1 VLAVLLGVVTTVVLL
16 VAAPVFVGWMGAS
29 TEVGPP
35 AVDYLR
41 IRALATPA
49 VLMVL
54 AGHGAFRGHHDTRT
68 PLYVALL
75 VNGVNIVLDPLFIFG
90 FGWGLEGAA
99 VATVLALWLGAMV
112 FLRLLVLRSMVSRPR
127 DIQSALPTL
136 FRLGK
141 DGALVSLRTGA
152 LLVAFTVAAFKA
164 TRLGAEQ
171 IAAHQVVAQVW
182 LLAAMVAD
190 AFAITGQ
197 VMVGDGV
204 GKQDESEIKSVSA
217 NLMIWGVGV
226 GLLLLV
232 IGVNIVLDPLFIFG
246 FGWGLEGA
254 AVATVLAQWLGAI
267 VFLRLLASRSM
278 VSRPRDIQSALP
290 TLFRL
295 GKDGA
300 LVSLRTAALL
310 VAFTVAASKATRLGA
325 EQIAAHQVVAQVWLL
340 AAMVADAFAITGQVM
355 VGDAVGKQDES
366 EIKSVSANLMIW
378 GVGVGLLLL
387 VTFWAGRGLLASLSS
402 DPTVGALAVEAG
414 GVAALM
420 QPLAAPLF
428 VADGIFLGLLALGVL
443 VASTATGSALGVGLM
458 LFSPLG
464 DSLSGIWW
472 ALAAMVVA
480 RLVVFAFSYTASV
493 RRSLT
498 S

>member
-1 VLAVLLGVVTTVVLL
+1 VFVARLGVTELAALGVDTAILGFAFFGFNFLAYVTTPLVAKALGAGNPQGARRWVGDALVLAVLLGVLTTVVLL

-35 AVDYLR
+35 AIDYLR

-75 VNGVNIVLDPLFIFG
+75 VN
-90 FGWGLEGAA
+90 
-99 VATVLALWLGAMV
+99 
-112 FLRLLVLRSMVSRPR
+112 
-127 DIQSALPTL
+127 
-136 FRLGK
+136 
-141 DGALVSLRTGA
+141 
-152 LLVAFTVAAFKA
+152 
-164 TRLGAEQ
+164 
-171 IAAHQVVAQVW
+171 
-182 LLAAMVAD
+182 
-190 AFAITGQ
+190 
-197 VMVGDGV
+197 
-204 GKQDESEIKSVSA
+204 
-217 NLMIWGVGV
+217 
-226 GLLLLV
+226 
-232 IGVNIVLDPLFIFG
+232 GVNIVLDPLFIFG

-355 VGDAVGKQDES
+355 VGDGVGKQDES

-443 VASTATGSALGVGLM
+443 VASTSTGSALGVGLM